1 MLRPC
6 RIGLQLLSQ
15 MTHIDPQ
22 IVAVLHGVRPPHLI
36 QQLALGK
43 HFAGIIQQ
51 RRQQAKLD
59 RRQVDLFAAAQ
70 DAAGGDIDLRV
81 SEAHHRLIGLRRAV
95 ATQRDAQA
103 ACSSPMP
110 KGLLK

>member
-22 IVAVLHGVRPPHLI
+22 IVAVLHGVRPHLI
-36 QQLALGK
+36 QQLTLGK

-70 DAAGGDIDLRV
+70 DAAGGDIDLEV

-103 ACSSPMP
+103 GLQLADA
-110 KGLLK
+110 KGFT